1 MIKPKV
7 DKLVAKHTRQME
19 SFTSLKRIFKKKKM
33 FEIWPESGRGKGE
46 GGYSYM
52 NAGQLCWWEFEEAMS
67 QPKPVLCEQYMEAS
81 LWSC

>member
-1 MIKPKV
+1 
-7 DKLVAKHTRQME
+7 ME
-19 SFTSLKRIFKKKKM
+19 SFTSLKRIFKKKIKCLISDQKG
-33 FEIWPESGRGKGE
+33 EGEKGE

-52 NAGQLCWWEFEEAMS
+52 NAGQLCWREFEEAMS

>member
-1 MIKPKV
+1 
-7 DKLVAKHTRQME
+7 ME
-19 SFTSLKRIFKKKKM
+19 SFTSLKRIFKKKVKCLKSDQKG
-33 FEIWPESGRGKGE
+33 EGEKGE

-52 NAGQLCWWEFEEAMS
+52 NAGQLCWREFEEAMS